1 MKQHFKN
8 LCGIFFALNLFFS
21 FIGCDNNSTPKEPVE
36 DWVIT
41 GKITNDSIYSIKVD
55 LQINDSVK
63 VNLDLSNTSG
73 LTEIDDE
80 AFKDCKNLMSI
91 KLPLGV
97 KTINWSSFENC
108 SALEKIFIPKTVE
121 SIGPFVFAGCKK
133 LIFEIDL
140 ENTKYKTSDDGK
152 ILLSEDK
159 KTLLC
164 YPSASGTVEIPNYV
178 ETIGDSAFYGC
189 SEMTNAIIPQS
200 VTTIQDAAFYLCS
213 GLSKINISKNIEQ
226 IGLIVFSECEKLIF
240 EVAAENEYYASSDD
254 GKMLFS
260 KDKKTLICYPSAS
273 GDIEIPDGV
282 EIIGENAFESCLN
295 LINVKIPNSVLIIEG
310 GAFEEC
316 SSLATLTIP
325 QNVSKIG
332 TFAFNNCSGLK
343 SITFEDPETW
353 YKTLDYISYTNG
365 KIIDVSNPEEN
376 ANILPKLYDVF
387 ELEGEKYPI
396 PYCLYRE

>member
-73 LTEIDDE
+73 LTEIGDE

-121 SIGPFVFAGCKK
+121 SIGPFAFAGCKK

-200 VTTIQDAAFYLCS
+200 VTTIQD
-213 GLSKINISKNIEQ
+213 
-226 IGLIVFSECEKLIF
+226 GLIVFSQCAKLTF
-240 EVAAENEYYASSDD
+240 EVDSENPNYTNSDD
-254 GKMLFS
+254 GKILFT
-260 KDKKTLICYPSAS
+260 KDKKNLICFPSAS

-316 SSLATLTIP
+316 SSLTTLTIP

-343 SITFEDPETW
+343 SITFEDTETW

-365 KIIDVSNPEEN
+365 KIIDVSNLEEN

-387 ELEGEKYPI
+387 ELEGVEYPI
-396 PYCLYRE
+396 PYCLYKE